1 MAEGRSR
8 QAWEHTSALLS
19 MLANV
24 NRNPKKRSK
33 PFSPAEFNPFGQR
46 RRHTGPKLRM
56 RDVKDMVIRTPKK
69 KSATE
74 TRRARSKNLS

>member
-8 QAWEHTSALLS
+8 QAWEHTSTLLA

-33 PFSPAEFNPFGQR
+33 PFSPAEFNPFPQR
-46 RRHTGPKLRM
+46 GRRKAPKRRM
-56 RDVKDMVIRTPKK
+56 RDVRDMVMGGRT
-69 KSATE
+69 
-74 TRRARSKNLS
+74 